1 MATKAKMSG
10 SEKKVNSKPLQDD
23 TKLCQLQLSV
33 NKFPNAA
40 SIFSMN
46 SPVKFWQI
54 REYYVQI

>member
-1 MATKAKMSG
+1 MSG

-46 SPVKFWQI
+46 SPVKF
-54 REYYVQI
+54 